1 MTFHMGVSIG
11 FMLGVLVCALFA
23 LALLVRFVAS
33 DTEGFRKWLDSL
45 DLRSDP

>member
-1 MTFHMGVSIG
+1 MTVQGALAFG
-11 FMLGVLVCALFA
+11 FLCGVLVCAVFA
-23 LALLVRFVAS
+23 VALLVRFVAS